1 MIAVLIHISLGLF
14 RRRLA
19 IAFGS
24 QIAAIYV
31 FVAAG
36 KTNFAV
42 FRTSGQQPTVAFT
55 SVLGKEAAAFG
66 ANALRPDDA
75 LGRLGLWAASVGTA
89 VNFDHFGNPTS
100 ETRHSRENCRESVG
114 FALSVAER
122 YDSNVRPFAVVVTD

>member
-42 FRTSGQQPTVAFT
+42 FSTSGQQPIVVT

-89 VNFDHFGNPTS
+89 VNLDHFGNPTS
-100 ETRHSRENCRESVG
+100 ETRHSSENSRESVD

-122 YDSNVRPFAVVVTD
+122 DDSNVRPFAVVVTD

>member
-42 FRTSGQQPTVAFT
+42 FSTSGQQPIVVT

-89 VNFDHFGNPTS
+89 VNLDHFGNPTS
-100 ETRHSRENCRESVG
+100 ETRHSSENCRESVD

-122 YDSNVRPFAVVVTD
+122 DDSNVRPFAVVVTD

>member
-42 FRTSGQQPTVAFT
+42 FSTSGQQPIVVT

-89 VNFDHFGNPTS
+89 VNLDHFRNPTS
-100 ETRHSRENCRESVG
+100 ETRHSSENGRESVD

-122 YDSNVRPFAVVVTD
+122 DDSNVRPFAVVVTD